1 MNPDLC
7 SRRLLAGALLL
18 AGCVAA
24 APPSLA
30 TMPAREVPR
39 ASFSD
44 AGTGQAPAP
53 SVSGAPVA
61 PVAAN
66 AAPAAPFDA
75 NAAPAAPLD
84 ANATPAAP
92 LDANAPAAPLAASAG
107 PDLPQAW
114 TGSQT
119 VADLLRAEVQAQRAP
134 AAAGPSVRERGV
146 RVQAIYGIGRQL
158 MADVAIDGDVQ
169 RFRSGQEQARRR
181 DARAAGEAG
190 ESYRLQRIEPP
201 CVVLRHGSDTLRTCL
216 LGASEIGAVR

>member
-7 SRRLLAGALLL
+7 TRRLLAGALLL
-18 AGCVAA
+18 AVCVAA

-53 SVSGAPVA
+53 SVSAAPVA

-66 AAPAAPFDA
+66 AAPAD
-75 NAAPAAPLD
+75 PLD

-134 AAAGPSVRERGV
+134 VAAGPSVRERGV
-146 RVQAIYGIGRQL
+146 RVQAIYGIGRHL

-216 LGASEIGAVR
+216 LGASDPGAVR